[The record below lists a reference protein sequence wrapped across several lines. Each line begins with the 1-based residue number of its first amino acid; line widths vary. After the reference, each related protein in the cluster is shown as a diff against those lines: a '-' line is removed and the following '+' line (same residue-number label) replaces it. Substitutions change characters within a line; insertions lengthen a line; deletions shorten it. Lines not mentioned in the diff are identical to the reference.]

1 PLQQALNM
9 YCIPRLAENT
19 TVEISS
25 LGHEAGLMGAA
36 ALVMENFERTN
47 TKLSKSQL
55 APKDLIHAS
64 F

>member
-36 ALVMENFERTN
+36 ALVMEN
-47 TKLSKSQL
+47 LSREFIYKTSK
-55 APKDLIHAS
+55 ARSGVIPVN
-64 F
+64 